1 MATYDLTASIPVA
14 STPVKGDMLN
24 YTYSRFIKFIQ
35 LPAGQ
40 YKLECWGAQG
50 GNGSATQSSHI
61 NGVGG
66 NGGYAKGQLPLSSET
81 TLYVVT
87 GGAGRSI
94 VSGSGLQ
101 ATSGGYK
108 GGEIVSTY
116 GRFKQNYTIYL

>member
-14 STPVKGDMLN
+14 STPVKGDILN
-24 YTYSRFIKFIQ
+24 CPYSGFIKSIQ

-61 NGVGG
+61 NGAGG
-66 NGGYAKGQLPLSSET
+66 NGGYTKGQLPLSSET

-87 GGAGRSI
+87 GGQEDLSFQEVDCKLLAEDIRE
-94 VSGSGLQ
+94 
-101 ATSGGYK
+101 A
-108 GGEIVSTY
+108 
-116 GRFKQNYTIYL
+116 KQ